1 MFQVGIVGA
10 GPAGSTCAQVLGK
23 AGFSVAIF
31 DHSYPRQKP
40 CGGLVEN
47 RVVEEFKIPTS
58 LLENEVKWSLAE
70 RFGFRTKVLFDPSH
84 FLVTRRDLDQYL
96 LQRALENK
104 SVTFFKEKVTDVVQK
119 GNWLLRTNAGRHVEV
134 KVLVGADGCPSS
146 IRNQVFKPIPQEFL
160 SMTVGYDFSCPPEYV
175 EKNFPKKTIEAYYSN
190 KYVKKQGF
198 IWIFP
203 KKITINVGM
212 GSRATGR
219 NLKKNMDDFIQ
230 SHPAGKRLKNLSGQ
244 FYAHLIPVIPTE
256 KFFDLPCAGNNWA
269 LIGDAAGHVNP
280 ISGVGITYAMKGGL
294 LCGSAL
300 LDGDV
305 HLFEERWREEYGDE
319 LYFAAK
325 TFSRFYGRSGFLIW
339 MGTIL
344 QNFLAAHGRQ

>member
-10 GPAGSTCAQVLGK
+10 GPAGSTCAQVLGE
-23 AGFSVAIF
+23 AGVKVVIF

-47 RVVEEFKIPTS
+47 RVVKEFKIPTS

-70 RFGFRTKVLFDPSH
+70 RFGFRTKFLFEPAH
-84 FLVTRRDLDQYL
+84 FLVSRRNFDQYL
-96 LQRALENK
+96 LQRALGNK
-104 SVTFFKEKVTDVVQK
+104 SVTFFRERVTDVVQEEH
-119 GNWLLRTNAGRHVEV
+119 WLLRTNAGRHVEV
-134 KVLVGADGCPSS
+134 KVLLGADGCPSF
-146 IRNQVFKPIPQEFL
+146 IRNCVFKPIPHEFL
-160 SMTVGYDFSCPPEYV
+160 AMTGGYDFSCSPEYL
-175 EKNFPKKTIEAYYSN
+175 EKNFPKKTIETYYSN
-190 KYVKKQGF
+190 RYVKKQGF

-203 KKITINVGM
+203 KKTTINVGM

-230 SHPAGKRLKNLSGQ
+230 SHPAGKRLKNLTGH

-280 ISGVGITYAMKGGL
+280 ISGIGITYAMKGGL

-305 HLFEERWREEYGDE
+305 HIFEKKWREEYGDE
-319 LYFAAK
+319 LHFAAK
-325 TFSRFYGRSGFLIW
+325 AFSRFYSRSGVLIW
-339 MGTIL
+339 MGIIL